1 MTGHHH
7 HHRLEEPEVRTGGV
21 TRVLLLVFLGL
32 AALTTLVGVW
42 RLWPDQADVPDA
54 PAAAEFAA
62 PGVSFPRG
70 DVVHVQPACKVEPQ
84 DTQGGSPDAGYQP
97 SETCG
102 HMSVRLDHSESGQ
115 TTVRVDVQPEV
126 VASGLRPGDRV
137 QLVRQ
142 PPAEGQPA
150 LYSYFSTDRHVPLL
164 WLAIAFAAIVVLVA
178 RLRGLM
184 ALLTLAFG
192 GFVVVRFMLPAL
204 LAGEPGLWVALAGSS
219 AILFVILYAT
229 HGFSV
234 RTSTALAGTLLGVAI
249 TAVIGVYA
257 IGDSRLTGIAD
268 ESGSFLSGFVTDLD
282 FPGLLT
288 CGLILAGLGV
298 LNDVTITQASSVWEL
313 RSLAPEAT
321 RRHVFTRAMSIGRDH
336 IASTIYT
343 IVFAYSGASI
353 IVLLLLQIYHQP
365 VLDLISSEVIAEE
378 IVRTLASGI
387 GLVLAVPITTAVA
400 AAVAAPAVPDRGW
413 GGDAPDDRDPDEQLA
428 STAMTSRSPLE
439 R

>member
-21 TRVLLLVFLGL
+21 TRVLLLVFL
-32 AALTTLVGVW
+32 ALVGVATVAGVW
-42 RLWPDQADVPDA
+42 LLWPAETDVPDV
-54 PAAAEFAA
+54 PAGAAYAA
-62 PGVSFPRG
+62 PGVTFPRG
-70 DVVHVQPACKVEPQ
+70 DVTDVQPACKLESQVAP
-84 DTQGGSPDAGYQP
+84 DGTPDAGYQP
-97 SETCG
+97 SDTCG
-102 HMSVRLDHSESGQ
+102 HMTVRLDQAEPGKE
-115 TTVRVDVQPEV
+115 TVRVEVQPEI
-126 VASGLRPGDRV
+126 VAAGLRAGDRV

-142 PPAEGQPA
+142 PPAQGQPA

-164 WLAIAFAAIVVLVA
+164 WLAIAFALIVVAVA

-184 ALLTLAFG
+184 ALVTMAFG

-204 LAGEPGLWVALAGSS
+204 LAGEPGLWVALVASS
-219 AILFVILYAT
+219 AIMFVILYAT

-234 RTSTALAGTLLGVAI
+234 RTSTALAGTLLGVAS
-249 TAVIGVYA
+249 TAAIAVYA
-257 IGDSRLTGIAD
+257 IGGGRLTGIAD
-268 ESGSFLSGFVTDLD
+268 ENGSLLFGFVTDLD

-313 RSLAPEAT
+313 RSSAPEAT
-321 RRHVFTRAMSIGRDH
+321 RRQVFARAMRIGRDH

-353 IVLLLLQIYHQP
+353 VVLLLLRIYQQP
-365 VLDLISSEVIAEE
+365 VLDLISSEDLAEE
-378 IVRTLASGI
+378 IVRTLTSGI

-400 AAVAAPAVPDRGW
+400 AAVAAPAGPPRGAL
-413 GGDAPDDRDPDEQLA
+413 GETRARRFLP
-428 STAMTSRSPLE
+428 
-439 R
+439 